1 MAKQYEVSLDVDA
14 KLIDGRPMLSDV
26 GGEPV
31 KIGRVI
37 ADHIAG
43 SMADRNVIKLYN
55 WASEMAQGRPVKLDS
70 EDFGSLKSFIELL
83 PRCPTLIKAQ
93 ALEIMNEAKPIE

>member
-1 MAKQYEVSLDVDA
+1 MAKQYEVSLEVDA
-14 KLIDGRPMLSDV
+14 KLIDGRPMLSEV
-26 GGEPV
+26 GEPV

-55 WASEMAQGRPVKLDS
+55 WASAMAKGDPVKMDS
-70 EDFGSLKSFIELL
+70 EDFSSLKSFIELL

-93 ALEIMNEAKPIE
+93 ALEILNEAKPVE